1 MYLSNKVYTTE
12 GKGNEADEKSNIP
25 SKMVDYEVN
34 AAKDVG
40 SHVSQLL
47 RTIGNWSRPSGHGL
61 YMFRSMFVA
70 SSTAALVG
78 LATAAAAGILTGSG
92 SLGFLLGSCVG
103 FVGGSVHYYRQCLR
117 QALVS
122 LDEHPSL
129 MQLHLAY
136 NFPWLG
142 YQHLHRCQLR
152 PENWRGASFSRQG
165 NLIAAWMSA
174 SGALDEIHDR
184 KTALILEAIVKQEAA
199 KGLIEDREE

>member
-1 MYLSNKVYTTE
+1 
-12 GKGNEADEKSNIP
+12 
-25 SKMVDYEVN
+25 MVDYEVN
-34 AAKDVG
+34 TASHVG

-70 SSTAALVG
+70 SSTAALLG
-78 LATAAAAGILTGSG
+78 LATAAAAGILTGG
-92 SLGFLLGSCVG
+92 GGLGFLIGSCAG
-103 FVGGSVHYYRQCLR
+103 FVGGSIHYYQQCLR

-136 NFPWLG
+136 NFPWQG
-142 YQHLHRCQLR
+142 YQHLRRSQLR
-152 PENWRGASFSRQG
+152 SSPWWRTSFARQG

-174 SGALDEIHDR
+174 SAALDEIHDR
-184 KTALILEAIVKQEAA
+184 KTALILEAIVKKEAS
-199 KGLIEDREE
+199 KGLMEEGDD

>member
-1 MYLSNKVYTTE
+1 
-12 GKGNEADEKSNIP
+12 
-25 SKMVDYEVN
+25 MVDYEVN
-34 AAKDVG
+34 TASTVG

-70 SSTAALVG
+70 SSTAALLG
-78 LATAAAAGILTGSG
+78 LATAAASGILTGGG

-103 FVGGSVHYYRQCLR
+103 FVGGSIHYYRQCLR
-117 QALVS
+117 QALVT

-136 NFPWLG
+136 NFPWQG
-142 YQHLHRCQLR
+142 YQHLQRSQLR
-152 PENWRGASFSRQG
+152 SKSWWTTSFARQG

-174 SGALDEIHDR
+174 SSALDEIHDR
-184 KTALILEAIVKQEAA
+184 KTAIILEAIVRKEAS
-199 KGLIEDREE
+199 KGLVEEKDN